1 MKKDTDFSVPFRF
14 IYNVFQRFFVHVV
27 FQVIKE
33 DINNLIIGDFSIESA
48 WDVWGDIHILS
59 IP

>member
-27 FQVIKE
+27 VQVIKE

-48 WDVWGDIHILS
+48 
-59 IP
+59 